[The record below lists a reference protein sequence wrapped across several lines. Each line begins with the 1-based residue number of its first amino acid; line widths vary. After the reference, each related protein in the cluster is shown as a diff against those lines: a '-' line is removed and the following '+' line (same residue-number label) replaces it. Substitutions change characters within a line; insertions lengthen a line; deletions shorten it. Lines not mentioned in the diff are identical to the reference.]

1 MVCGI
6 GGSGMEADLHS
17 VGAMLDGES
26 DFSYFIFFSVKSLE

>member
-17 VGAMLDGES
+17 VGAVLDRES
-26 DFSYFIFFSVKSLE
+26 DFILFYLFFC